1 MTSEE
6 ILSKDLSYGKDRS
19 DPATLSEL
27 FDNAFELFNS
37 INNTTEPT
45 NSSKVQLDIKRTMH
59 MFEDATRLVSMVD
72 MFSDNETFEEIATE
86 NIKYFLLPALLGKLT
101 NQICLT
107 DDRMHLVKVAEVYF
121 VDFLKRLKAY
131 GLTDVKIPEIDLTDD
146 RKEAGDG
153 QNTPQSSSRM
163 LEDMVIRRNVKLQ
176 KYQQEKDLESRLNTL
191 KKNLDNPNIDDETKR
206 EYFIT
211 LVKLYAVRII
221 EDLNLLKTEKTI
233 LENMKEMGPMHT
245 LASESQKTQKHRTPG
260 PKLQPII
267 ITRNEIE
274 KKVFGAG
281 YPSLPVLT
289 VQEFYEQRVKDG
301 DWPDPSQHNATNS
314 RRLQDAANENTSATN
329 EDSEA
334 VLKEEME
341 EKDDPEHLERTRAMD
356 EYKDTHRRGWGNRA
370 NRS

>member
-1 MTSEE
+1 M
-6 ILSKDLSYGKDRS
+6 R
-19 DPATLSEL
+19 
-27 FDNAFELFNS
+27 
-37 INNTTEPT
+37 
-45 NSSKVQLDIKRTMH
+45 
-59 MFEDATRLVSMVD
+59 MFEDATKLVSMVD
-72 MFSDNETFEEIATE
+72 MFSDNETFEEVATE

-101 NQICLT
+101 NQICIT

-131 GLTDVKIPEIDLTDD
+131 GLTDIKIPEISSTDEKNKVAD
-146 RKEAGDG
+146 H
-153 QNTPQSSSRM
+153 NTPESSSKM
-163 LEDMVIRRNVKLQ
+163 LENMVIRRNTKIQ
-176 KYQQEKDLESRLNTL
+176 RYQQEKDLESRLDTL
-191 KKNLDNPNIDDETKR
+191 KKNLDNPNIDDEIKR
-206 EYFIT
+206 EYFVT
-211 LVKLYAVRII
+211 LLKLYVVRIV
-221 EDLNLLKTEKTI
+221 EELNLLKTEKEI
-233 LENMKEMGPMHT
+233 LENMKKMEPMHT
-245 LASESQKTQKHRTPG
+245 LPSESQRTQKQRSSA

-267 ITRNEIE
+267 ITRNEMQ
-274 KKVFGAG
+274 KKVYGAG

-314 RRLQDAANENTSATN
+314 QCLQDMANKDTSANN

-341 EKDDPEHLERTRAMD
+341 ENDDSEYLERTRAMD